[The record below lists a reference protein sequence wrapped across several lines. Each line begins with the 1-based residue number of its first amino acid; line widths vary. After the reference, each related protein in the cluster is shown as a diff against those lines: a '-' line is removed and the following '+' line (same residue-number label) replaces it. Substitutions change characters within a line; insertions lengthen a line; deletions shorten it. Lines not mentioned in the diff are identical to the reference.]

1 MSAADRPLGDAATAV
16 AIVATGFAVGLVGD
30 ACHVASGT
38 TRYEWEGVPILWR
51 SAIWFPVLLGS
62 AVLAAAWAGEHA
74 GLPAVRVRRRVDA
87 VIGAAAV
94 LGLYALTAALRGE
107 PVTVSVALTG
117 AVAVVI
123 WAWWDPSPG
132 TLALAAGAAVAGP
145 LAEIA
150 IVQTG
155 AASYAPD
162 ADDLGGVAPW
172 LPCLYFAAGAV
183 AGGLWSAIGRDGRP
197 REPA

>member
-1 MSAADRPLGDAATAV
+1 M
-16 AIVATGFAVGLVGD
+16 GLVGD

-38 TRYEWEGVPILWR
+38 THYEWDGVPAIWR
-51 SAIWFPVLLGS
+51 SAIWFPVMLSG
-62 AVLAAAWAGEHA
+62 AVLAAAWAGERA
-74 GLPAVRVRRRVDA
+74 GLPAVRMRRRLDA
-87 VIGAAAV
+87 LTGAAAI

-107 PVTVSVALTG
+107 PVTVSVALTA

-123 WAWWDPSPG
+123 FARWDPSPR
-132 TLALAAGAAVAGP
+132 TLALALAAAVLGP
-145 LAEIA
+145 LVEIA
-150 IVQTG
+150 IVEIG

-183 AGGLWSAIGRDGRP
+183 AGGMWSAIGRDGESR
-197 REPA
+197 